1 MQSQLLRRGR
11 PRPAAPTGARLI
23 WRDLGDGWRRI
34 DRGGPFSRFLAG
46 LTAIL
51 LAVPILVIGLVLLL
65 ALTAFGIAAA
75 LVSLVIGRRP
85 GQRKAAAPTEP
96 GRENVRVIPPRS

>member
-1 MQSQLLRRGR
+1 MEI
-11 PRPAAPTGARLI
+11 PDPTQRTPFVRVINVGQQM
-23 WRDLGDGWRRI
+23 GDGWRRI

-65 ALTAFGIAAA
+65 TLTAFGIAAA
-75 LVSLVIGRRP
+75 MVSLVIGRRP